1 MSRTSAEKIKHKL
14 SDKMQVAHTD
24 VLQIALNEVDAGNGA
39 VYVNSK
45 DISNIYAPLDEKLTK
60 PIL

>member
-1 MSRTSAEKIKHKL
+1 
-14 SDKMQVAHTD
+14 MQVAHTD